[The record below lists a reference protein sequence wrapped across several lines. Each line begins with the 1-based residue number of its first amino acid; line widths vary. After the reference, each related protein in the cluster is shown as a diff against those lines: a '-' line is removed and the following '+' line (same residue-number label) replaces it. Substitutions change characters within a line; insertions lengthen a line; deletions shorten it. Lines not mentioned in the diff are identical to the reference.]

1 MKTIRIEG
9 VSTGRYFEM
18 RVEDDFS
25 FEITKEYTD
34 EDPRAIFTLHALG
47 EVSVHPLPGWE
58 NITHTDSDGYQL
70 GEYRKIEE

>member
-9 VSTGRYFEM
+9 VSPGRYYEM
-18 RVEDDFS
+18 KVEDDFF

-34 EDPRAIFTLHALG
+34 ENPRAIFKLLALG

-58 NITHTDSDGYQL
+58 HSTSLDSDGYQI
-70 GEYRKIEE
+70 GSYHKIEE